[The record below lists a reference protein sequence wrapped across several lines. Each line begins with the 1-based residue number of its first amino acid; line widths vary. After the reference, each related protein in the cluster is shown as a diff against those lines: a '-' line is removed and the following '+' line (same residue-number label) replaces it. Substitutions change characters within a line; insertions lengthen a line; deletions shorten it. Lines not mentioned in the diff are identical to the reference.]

1 MAHIIKTRLTLLLAF
16 VVFSISAN
24 AAKLPRPEFVG
35 SDLDNEAYLLNISG
49 GGRPQGN
56 LVMTIPKGYPI
67 ARSLV
72 GVTLRGDL
80 KMESA
85 GLFRIGNQ
93 TFVLMNV
100 DWRDRGFN
108 QETNKYIQTLLG
120 KKSRAE
126 CEVQLQDGPFAC
138 VLYQDGAN
146 VGAKI
151 LRQGWKGWQKETGG
165 RQDPHAN
172 TEAIKAL
179 RENKGVWAD
188 RMYFPD
194 STFRNAYGSPEI
206 WK

>member
-1 MAHIIKTRLTLLLAF
+1 MAFINKSKVSLLLATF
-16 VVFSISAN
+16 VLYLNTF
-24 AAKLPRPEFVG
+24 AALLPRPEILG
-35 SDLDNEAYLLNISG
+35 PDLDNEAYLLNNRG

-56 LVMTIPKGYPI
+56 LVKTIPPGYPI

-80 KMESA
+80 KLESA
-85 GLFRIGNQ
+85 GLFKIRNQ
-93 TFVLMNV
+93 TFVIMNV

-108 QETNKYIQTLLG
+108 QEADAYIETLLG

-146 VGAKI
+146 VGARI

-172 TEAIKAL
+172 TEALKAL
-179 RENKGVWAD
+179 RENRGVWAD
-188 RMYFPD
+188 KMYFPD
-194 STFRNAYGSPEI
+194 STFRNAYGSDKL